1 MMMQEDLDQ
10 NNSTPAEETENVEET
25 TGAATEEVAA
35 DEVDTTVAVE
45 ATADDKG
52 TEERVPHRKVRTG
65 LVVSDKMDKSI
76 VVLVTRRVKHPLYN
90 KYYFKSK
97 KYMAHDEENDCGMGD
112 TVRIAETRP
121 MSARKRW
128 ALETIVERAK

>member
-1 MMMQEDLDQ
+1 MMMQEDLEQ
-10 NNSTPAEETENVEET
+10 NSSAPVEEQENGEET
-25 TGAATEEVAA
+25 TGDATEVVAA
-35 DEVDTTVAVE
+35 ETVVETAAPAESADE
-45 ATADDKG
+45 G
-52 TEERVPHRKVRTG
+52 ERVPHRKIRTG

-76 VVLVTRRVKHPLYN
+76 VVLVTRRVKHPLYK

-97 KYMAHDEENDCGMGD
+97 KYMAHDELNDCGMGD

-128 ALETIVERAK
+128 TLESIVERAK